1 MTVALAELLGGQ
13 SHCLGE
19 PAGEDNRHETAH
31 VGSAEPTERHYS
43 LLKNTPTTIQK
54 HKSNMG
60 RLWQNKE
67 GKQGEEK
74 LLQESHLC

>member
-43 LLKNTPTTIQK
+43 LLKK
-54 HKSNMG
+54 
-60 RLWQNKE
+60 NKNNNDTE
-67 GKQGEEK
+67 TQIKYA
-74 LLQESHLC
+74 

>member
-43 LLKNTPTTIQK
+43 LLKKTNQQRYRNT
-54 HKSNMG
+54 N
-60 RLWQNKE
+60 QNKE

-74 LLQESHLC
+74 LLEESHLC